1 MVHLLFLSCASERN
15 WDLLS
20 GVCFFHQER
29 HHAPASL
36 IKCEL
41 NRESRQSV
49 VWRGTRLAD
58 ADLVGFGAYGS
69 SSEQA
74 AHALPSVS
82 VAEDSTR
89 CVSLLG
95 LARGAACFSARR
107 GVFGTIFRRATQ
119 EVAPFLHIF
128 QALLRCATALCSGV
142 FAEAPAGLLAIDAIS
157 RTAIPLQNPFSI
169 GIRA

>member
-1 MVHLLFLSCASERN
+1 MVHLLFLSCASEGHRD
-15 WDLLS
+15 WLS

-29 HHAPASL
+29 HQAPASL

-41 NRESRQSV
+41 HMESRQFV

-74 AHALPSVS
+74 PRALPWVS

-95 LARGAACFSARR
+95 LTCGTACFSAR
-107 GVFGTIFRRATQ
+107 
-119 EVAPFLHIF
+119 
-128 QALLRCATALCSGV
+128 
-142 FAEAPAGLLAIDAIS
+142 
-157 RTAIPLQNPFSI
+157 
-169 GIRA
+169 